1 MNKELLTIESELQR
15 LNENLNLVRQIRHR
29 LETRVFALDFPKEH
43 YTETIGILINKKAS
57 FLSLYSGYF
66 GSERNEIES
75 EIINLSP
82 ETKML
87 HNELKTAYKETADYI
102 TELITIAKEKA
113 ENTESKE
120 ALKERKKAKP
130 QMTLTE
136 TQKDFLIKIIP
147 EINDYV
153 AENSTFEQW
162 EKVFTAQEPSNKIKI
177 KCSNKLLAELITKIK
192 RKFNLNIADAFFSNC
207 FEGNKPISHRFIGV
221 GTSRPPTDEDRN
233 KLEEIFKAVQK

>member
-15 LNENLNLVRQIRHR
+15 LNENLSAVRQIRHI

-113 ENTESKE
+113 ELAPSENPEDDLLRKMIPKINSDIFHFSTE
-120 ALKERKKAKP
+120 
-130 QMTLTE
+130 Q
-136 TQKDFLIKIIP
+136 QWKDFKNGNFLDLKIAIKQTTQLQKAVAVIDEIIKKLNIGITIT
-147 EINDYV
+147 EI
-153 AENSTFEQW
+153 EQYN
-162 EKVFTAQEPSNKIKI
+162 VFTYKGKTLKYTQYRDARNKIQ
-177 KCSNKLLAELITKIK
+177 SS
-192 RKFNLNIADAFFSNC
+192 R
-207 FEGNKPISHRFIGV
+207 ISHYF
-221 GTSRPPTDEDRN
+221 E
-233 KLEEIFKAVQK
+233 